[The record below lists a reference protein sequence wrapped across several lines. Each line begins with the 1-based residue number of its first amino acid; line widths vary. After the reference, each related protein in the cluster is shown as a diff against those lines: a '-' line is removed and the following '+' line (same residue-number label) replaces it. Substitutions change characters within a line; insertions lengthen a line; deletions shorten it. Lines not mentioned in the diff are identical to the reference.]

1 MKEFLIVLMWLI
13 LGIVTHLI
21 GEYVISRETNS
32 ILQLISVLTWLG
44 LTFYVGKKT
53 IKYIINKN

>member
-44 LTFYVGKKT
+44 LAFYVGKKT